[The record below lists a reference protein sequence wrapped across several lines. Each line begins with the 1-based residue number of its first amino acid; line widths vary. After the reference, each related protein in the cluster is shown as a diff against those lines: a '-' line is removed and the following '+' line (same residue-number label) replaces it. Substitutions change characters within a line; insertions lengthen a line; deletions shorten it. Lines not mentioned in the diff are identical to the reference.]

1 VSCNT
6 PHRNRKRRKNRILAA
21 QGEEQRPTT
30 GRRQASFFQQVFLTA
45 LFLLPAH
52 LWTMES
58 GSGDAFSEFTD
69 YSLFYVLPNEIV
81 ISIFRK
87 LPIHEL
93 SCTIPSVCKQWF
105 FISTDNL
112 LWRELYGQ
120 KWQTIPHSLRKQ
132 LNLSPRG
139 RGRSSLASRYAC
151 SFLAFFKFIFV
162 FVFLARDYRLLI
174 LTPVPT
180 PG

>member
-1 VSCNT
+1 
-6 PHRNRKRRKNRILAA
+6 
-21 QGEEQRPTT
+21 
-30 GRRQASFFQQVFLTA
+30 
-45 LFLLPAH
+45 
-52 LWTMES
+52 MES

>member
-1 VSCNT
+1 
-6 PHRNRKRRKNRILAA
+6 
-21 QGEEQRPTT
+21 
-30 GRRQASFFQQVFLTA
+30 
-45 LFLLPAH
+45 
-52 LWTMES
+52 MES

-120 KWQTIPHSLRKQ
+120 KMANNSTQ
-132 LNLSPRG
+132 LEEAAEP
-139 RGRSSLASRYAC
+139 LASC
-151 SFLAFFKFIFV
+151 
-162 FVFLARDYRLLI
+162 
-174 LTPVPT
+174 
-180 PG
+180 